1 MLRVLRMQIDAED
14 FIKIMEKNFRLKK
27 METTLGKG
35 VIMDPFSAFVY
46 SSITGAGYLDDPFFQ
61 YTPKGLMKVFYSA
74 LDYKF
79 VTGLFDKTTLKNTPV
94 MISRAKKYLFE
105 GEKII
110 VPIEF
115 NYDYELQKILS
126 DSLPDLDRPSTDFII
141 QRIEIS
147 KNGNGMEP
155 FMEYIACEIFKQLDY
170 MVETQIPL
178 SAIHGTP
185 DFGAFK
191 LESVLRSS
199 IPLRKFNV
207 LELAMIRLGNRSGAR
222 LISDLNDITVGE
234 AKTSTKIM
242 EEQLRK
248 YLKTGFF
255 NSAYEI
261 HPSKTAPSN
270 DDFGL
275 LTVGEDYQINLF
287 RPISGLDLSNEK
299 DQNHYINW
307 LTNYIKYYLIA
318 NLTNDEF
325 IDFYLE
331 RNKERIKGIEDVIRF
346 VNDLSYDDILEKI
359 EEVQQNGSIK

>member
-1 MLRVLRMQIDAED
+1 MQIDAEN
-14 FIKIMEKNFRLKK
+14 FVNIMERNFGLKK
-27 METTLGKG
+27 IETMLGKG
-35 VIMDPFSAFVY
+35 VVMDPFSAFVY

-74 LDYKF
+74 LNYKF

-94 MISRAKKYLFE
+94 MISKAKKYLFE

-110 VPIEF
+110 VPVEF
-115 NYDYELQKILS
+115 NYDYELQNRLS
-126 DSLPDLDRPSTDFII
+126 DSLPILDRPKTDFII

-155 FMEYIACEIFKQLDY
+155 FMEYIACEVFKQFDY

-178 SAIHGTP
+178 SAINGTP

-191 LESVLRSS
+191 LQSILRSS
-199 IPLRKFNV
+199 IPLTKFNL
-207 LELAMIRLGNRSGAR
+207 LELAMIRLGDRRGVR
-222 LISDLNDITVGE
+222 IISDIDKIIVGE

-242 EEQLRK
+242 EGQLRK

-275 LTVGEDYQINLF
+275 LTIGEDYRINLI
-287 RPISGLDLSNEK
+287 RPISGRDLSNEK
-299 DQNHYINW
+299 IQTHYLNW
-307 LTNYIKYYLIA
+307 LTNYVKYYLIA

-325 IDFYLE
+325 VDFYLE
-331 RNKERIKGIEDVIRF
+331 RNKKRINGIEDVIRF
-346 VNDLSYDDILEKI
+346 VNNLSYDDILKKI
-359 EEVQQNGSIK
+359 EEVQ

>member
-1 MLRVLRMQIDAED
+1 MQIDAET
-14 FIKIMEKNFRLKK
+14 FINIMVRNFGFEKVD
-27 METTLGKG
+27 TALGRG
-35 VIMDPFSAFVY
+35 IIMDPFSAFVY
-46 SSITGAGYLDDPFFQ
+46 SSITGAGYLDDPYFQ

-94 MISRAKKYLFE
+94 MISRAKKYLFDS
-105 GEKII
+105 EKII
-110 VPIEF
+110 VPVEF

-126 DSLPDLDRPSTDFII
+126 NSLSKLHRDQTDFVI

-155 FMEYIACEIFKQLDY
+155 FMEYLACEMFKKFDY

-178 SAIHGTP
+178 SAIYGTP

-191 LESVLRSS
+191 LEGILGSS

-207 LELAMIRLGNRSGAR
+207 IELAMIRLGDREGVR
-222 LISDLNDITVGE
+222 VISDLNDIIVGE

-242 EEQLRK
+242 ENQLRK

-261 HPSKTAPSN
+261 HPSKSSPSN

-275 LTVGEDYQINLF
+275 VSIGEDYNVNLI
-287 RPISGLDLSNEK
+287 RPIKGLNLSSQKE
-299 DQNHYINW
+299 QNDYLNW
-307 LTNYIKYYLIA
+307 LINYTKYYLIA

-325 IDFYLE
+325 VDFYIE
-331 RNKERIKGIEDVIRF
+331 RKKEKIKGVEDVVRF
-346 VNDLSYDDILEKI
+346 INSLSYDDILEKI
-359 EEVQQNGSIK
+359 GEVQKSGSI